1 MFREGSAHAD
11 RYSEPVPVTDATFSD
26 ITNALFIASPLPTL
40 IVEGDSRRI
49 IAANPAAEERYGY
62 PAQQL
67 VTLYLSD
74 LTDPEDQPRA
84 LAVRPM
90 LEGEPLIAEL
100 QRHRRKDGTI
110 FPVHCATRA
119 FRAGDQPMSMVVVT
133 ELSELRPHMDEER
146 FAEKMEALAR
156 LGGGIAL
163 EFNNLLTAILA
174 TTDLALG
181 SGNLS
186 PSVATDL
193 QSIRDAG
200 RRATATTRQLL
211 AFSGTQ
217 AVMLRETDINKLVE
231 ALGPLLEHV
240 LPANVMLRVDLQAT
254 GLVRIDPSRMEQVVL
269 NLVLNAVD
277 AMADGGLLTVS
288 TENVHDFVAI
298 AIADS
303 GPGMDEITLARLF
316 EPFHSTRGTTGGR
329 GLGLASVYGSV
340 RQMNGS
346 TDVESRSGKGTRV
359 RMFFPRVTE
368 PKPASAPAMM
378 LAETDEL
385 SGEEVVLVVED
396 EPNVRAPISRML
408 RYHNYYVLEASNG
421 KEALEVMRDHRAPV
435 HLVIT
440 DIMMPEMDGPELVA
454 MLRDWYPRMAVLFIS
469 GVSPEALDADRAQTV
484 RHASFLAKPFELTSL
499 VRRARELLDAEWT
512 ES

>member
-1 MFREGSAHAD
+1 
-11 RYSEPVPVTDATFSD
+11 
-26 ITNALFIASPLPTL
+26 
-40 IVEGDSRRI
+40 
-49 IAANPAAEERYGY
+49 
-62 PAQQL
+62 
-67 VTLYLSD
+67 
-74 LTDPEDQPRA
+74 
-84 LAVRPM
+84 
-90 LEGEPLIAEL
+90 
-100 QRHRRKDGTI
+100 
-110 FPVHCATRA
+110 
-119 FRAGDQPMSMVVVT
+119 
-133 ELSELRPHMDEER
+133 
-146 FAEKMEALAR
+146 
-156 LGGGIAL
+156 
-163 EFNNLLTAILA
+163 
-174 TTDLALG
+174 
-181 SGNLS
+181 
-186 PSVATDL
+186 
-193 QSIRDAG
+193 
-200 RRATATTRQLL
+200 
-211 AFSGTQ
+211 
-217 AVMLRETDINKLVE
+217 MLRETDINKLVE

>member
-1 MFREGSAHAD
+1 MA
-11 RYSEPVPVTDATFSD
+11 VTDATFSD
-26 ITNALFIASPLPTL
+26 ITNSLFIASPLPTL

-62 PAQQL
+62 PAEHL
-67 VTLYLSD
+67 VTLFLSD
-74 LTDPEDQPRA
+74 LVDPDDRPRA
-84 LAVRPM
+84 LALRPM
-90 LEGEPLIAEL
+90 PEGEPLIVEL

-119 FRAGDQPMSMVVVT
+119 FRAGDQPMAMVVVT

-181 SGNLS
+181 SGNLP
-186 PSVATDL
+186 PSVAEDL
-193 QSIRDAG
+193 RSIRDAG
-200 RRATATTRQLL
+200 RRATAMTRQLL

-217 AVMLRETDINKLVE
+217 AVVLRETDVNKLVE

-240 LPANVMLRVDLQAT
+240 LPANVLLRVDLQAT

-277 AMADGGLLTVS
+277 AMEDGGLLTVS
-288 TENVHDFVAI
+288 TENVNDFVAI
-298 AIADS
+298 AISDS

-316 EPFHSTRGTTGGR
+316 EPFHSTKGTTGGR

-359 RMFFPRVTE
+359 RMFFPRATGVE
-368 PKPASAPAMM
+368 PKPASAPVTAPV
-378 LAETDEL
+378 ESSEL

-396 EPNVRAPISRML
+396 EPNVRAPICRIL

-421 KEALEVMRDHRAPV
+421 KEALQVMNDHRAPV

-440 DIMMPEMDGPELVA
+440 DIMMPEMDGPELVSL
-454 MLRDWYPRMAVLFIS
+454 LRDWYPRMAVLFIS
-469 GVSPEALDADRAQTV
+469 GVSPEVLDADRAATV
-484 RHASFLAKPFELTSL
+484 RHASFLPKPFELTAL
-499 VRRARELLDAEWT
+499 VRRARDLLDAEWT
-512 ES
+512 EA